1 MKMELDDRRQTNRK
15 NRRVA
20 KVTRF
25 RRRRQL
31 QRRYRRYMILLTMVL
46 CICVVAIVVIVL
58 GRYRDNRKA
67 METQNALMESINDS
81 RLQDKTE
88 PYTMPTAGVTTVLQ
102 DILNNAIKNPTHEPE
117 QAAILP
123 KYQSLYGQNADM
135 IGWLRI
141 EDTVIDYPVMQTMED
156 EDYYL
161 DYDFNKEENMNG
173 CLIMDTDSIVGT
185 GTNSFQYRDGSKPS
199 TNLIIHGHTMKSG
212 LMFGGLKQYA
222 DEDYG
227 KAHSIIYFDSLY
239 EQREYELITVFYSQV
254 YMSTDTV
261 FKYYQFFQADTQAEF
276 DNWYDN
282 IKAMSLY
289 DTGVTAEYG
298 DEFITLSCCSY
309 QVEDGRFVVVG
320 KRIV

>member
-1 MKMELDDRRQTNRK
+1 MRFDVKMELGDRGQTNRK
-15 NRRVA
+15 NKRVA

-31 QRRYRRYMILLTMVL
+31 QRRYRRYMILLTVVL
-46 CICVVAIVVIVL
+46 CICVVVIAVIVL

-67 METQNALMESINDS
+67 IETQSTLMESINDS

-88 PYTMPTAGVTTVLQ
+88 LYTMPTAGIATVLQ
-102 DILNNAIKNPTHEPE
+102 DILNNEIKNPTHEPV
-117 QAAILP
+117 QAEILP
-123 KYQSLYGQNADM
+123 EYHSLYGQNADM

-185 GTNSFQYRDGSKPS
+185 GTSTYQYRDGTKPS

-298 DEFITLSCCSY
+298 DEFITLSCC
-309 QVEDGRFVVVG
+309 
-320 KRIV
+320 K